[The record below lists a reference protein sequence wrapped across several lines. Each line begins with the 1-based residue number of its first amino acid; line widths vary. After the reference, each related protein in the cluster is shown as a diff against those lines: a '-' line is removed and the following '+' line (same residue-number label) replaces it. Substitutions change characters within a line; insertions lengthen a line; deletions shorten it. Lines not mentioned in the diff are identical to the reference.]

1 MHVAHFAPSIWQ
13 HGGIASYIR
22 RLGAAQTARG
32 DTVTYLSLDPD
43 DRGAP
48 DTYVL
53 DTDSGISSLA
63 RRLDLDLVHL
73 HKSVSILPTVPTV
86 RTMHGH
92 QGSCPSGSRYL
103 ARSAS
108 PCHRTP
114 GAVTCLWG
122 KSVDR
127 CGSIRPSRIVADFKR
142 LRREVEHADQIPT
155 MTVSRFIRRKMQ
167 EGGCN
172 PQNLFAVPSPAP
184 TVDSVQPVPPD
195 APRFLFLGRFVP
207 QKGVMWLLRS
217 YAEMESTAHLDL
229 AGAGPLL
236 SDVRAFIRHRNLD
249 DRVTLHGWVDD
260 HAVTALMRSARA
272 VVFPSVWHE
281 PAGLVSLE
289 AAAHARPLIA
299 SRTGGIPE
307 YARSEYSILVS
318 PNDQKALTAALD
330 DLASDPDRARKMGDA
345 GRTLALRAF
354 GMARFLTRIDAVYRR
369 ALQSDVRVPASLES

>member
-1 MHVAHFAPSIWQ
+1 MHVAHFAPSIWRR
-13 HGGIASYIR
+13 GGIASYIR

-32 DTVTYLSLDPD
+32 DTVTHLSLDPD

-53 DTDSGISSLA
+53 DTDAAISSLA
-63 RRLDLDLVHL
+63 RQLDVDLVHL
-73 HKSVSILPTVPTV
+73 HKSVSVLPAIPTV

-92 QGSCPSGSRYL
+92 QGSCPSGSRFL
-103 ARSAS
+103 ARTAS

-127 CGSIRPSRIVADFKR
+127 CGSIRPSRVVADFER
-142 LRREVEHADQIPT
+142 LRREVEQADQIPT
-155 MTVSRFIRRKMQ
+155 MTVSRFIRQKMQ
-167 EGGCN
+167 EAGCN
-172 PQNLFAVPSPAP
+172 PRHLFVVASPAP
-184 TVDSVQPVPPD
+184 TVERVEPLSPD
-195 APRFLFLGRFVP
+195 AARFLFLGRFVP
-207 QKGVMWLLRS
+207 EKGVMWLLRS

-229 AGAGPLL
+229 AGEGPLL
-236 SDVRAFIRHRNLD
+236 PDVRAFIRHRNLD

-260 HAVTALMRSARA
+260 DAVAALMRSARA

-307 YARSEYSILVS
+307 YARPEYAIRIS
-318 PNDQKALTAALD
+318 PNDQSALTAALD
-330 DLASDPDRARKMGDA
+330 DLASDPDRARKMGEA
-345 GRTLALRAF
+345 GRTLALGAF
-354 GMARFLTRIDAVYRR
+354 GMDRFLTRIDAVYRR
-369 ALQSDVRVPASLES
+369 ALQSDVGIPAPLET